1 MTINFHLSPAFC
13 VQNNVIILHEE
24 KIDSKYIVTA
34 GVKEN
39 CLEETKLKIERV
51 FYRRFSRENGL
62 IVFKQISNDEY
73 DRLIAKLFASSTE
86 KIIQKKEEQL
96 NKQNYSEA
104 PIINLL
110 NSLLFESI
118 SKKASD
124 IHIEPEKNEYLI
136 RLRIDGDLEEYT
148 RISSETAG
156 ALISRIK
163 LLSELQ
169 LVEKRRAQDGKFVF
183 TENEKNIEVR
193 VSIIPAWN
201 GESVVLRVLDTN
213 AIPLNINQLGFC
225 SKHIEQLNKICE
237 LRNSLVLVCGP
248 TGAGKTTTLAALL
261 TKIADKKIKVVS
273 IEDPVEYRLNG
284 VIQIPVNTSIGMDF
298 NDILRRVFRHD
309 PDVIMIGEIRDEKTA
324 TTAVRAAL
332 TGHLV
337 FATIHAT
344 DAASGILR
352 LLDMEIAPYL
362 LASVFGA
369 SIAQRLV
376 KRQNGGRRVAAEI
389 LLRDENV
396 IETIRNKAPLSEIEK
411 CFKKQSAIRLQD
423 DIKRQEKAYE

>member
-1 MTINFHLSPAFC
+1 MITKFRLSPAFC
-13 VQNNVIILHEE
+13 AENNVIVLNEE
-24 KIDSKYIVTA
+24 NIDSSYTVTI
-34 GVKEN
+34 GFKDN
-39 CLEETKLKIERV
+39 CLEQTKETIEKT
-51 FYRRFSRENGL
+51 FYRRINKDKGL
-62 IVFKQISNDEY
+62 LTFKQISNDEY
-73 DRLIAKLFASSTE
+73 DRLIAKLFAATTNKS
-86 KIIQKKEEQL
+86 IVKEEEQI

-110 NSLLFESI
+110 NSLLLESI
-118 SKKASD
+118 SRKASD
-124 IHIEPEKNEYLI
+124 VHIEPNKNEYQI
-136 RLRIDGDLEEYT
+136 RLRIDGDLQEYSNIT
-148 RISSETAG
+148 IETANS
-156 ALISRIK
+156 LISRIK

-225 SKHIEQLNKICE
+225 REHIEQLNKICE
-237 LRNSLVLVCGP
+237 LRNSLVLICGP

-396 IETIRNKAPLSEIEK
+396 IEAIRNKAPLSEIEK
-411 CFKKQSAIRLQD
+411 CFKKQSAMRLQD

>member
-1 MTINFHLSPAFC
+1 M
-13 VQNNVIILHEE
+13 
-24 KIDSKYIVTA
+24 
-34 GVKEN
+34 
-39 CLEETKLKIERV
+39 
-51 FYRRFSRENGL
+51 
-62 IVFKQISNDEY
+62 
-73 DRLIAKLFASSTE
+73 
-86 KIIQKKEEQL
+86 
-96 NKQNYSEA
+96 
-104 PIINLL
+104 L
-110 NSLLFESI
+110 NSLLLESI
-118 SKKASD
+118 SRNASD
-124 IHIEPEKNEYLI
+124 IHIEPERNEYLI

-148 RISSETAG
+148 SISSETAG

-396 IETIRNKAPLSEIEK
+396 IEAIRNKAPLSEIEK

>member
-86 KIIQKKEEQL
+86 KNVEKKEEQL

-110 NSLLFESI
+110 NSLLLESI
-118 SKKASD
+118 SRNASD
-124 IHIEPEKNEYLI
+124 IHIEPERNEYLI

-148 RISSETAG
+148 SISSETAG

-396 IETIRNKAPLSEIEK
+396 IEAIRNKAPLSEIEK
-411 CFKKQSAIRLQD
+411 CFKKQAAIRLQD

>member
-1 MTINFHLSPAFC
+1 MTSFFRLSPAFC
-13 VQNNVIILHEE
+13 VENHVIVIKEE
-24 KIDSKYIVTA
+24 TIDSKSVITIGY
-34 GVKEN
+34 KEN
-39 CLEETKLKIERV
+39 CSPQIRDKIERT
-51 FYRRFSRENGL
+51 FYKRITREKGDIL
-62 IVFKQISNDEY
+62 FKPISTDEY
-73 DRLIAKLFASSTE
+73 DRLITKLYASSTN
-86 KIIQKKEEQL
+86 KNIVKKEEQL
-96 NKQNYSEA
+96 TKQTYSEA

-110 NSLLFESI
+110 NSLLLESI
-118 SKKASD
+118 SKHASD

-148 RISSETAG
+148 SISSETAN

-169 LVEKRRAQDGKFVF
+169 LVEKRRAQDGKFIF
-183 TENEKNIEVR
+183 TDNEKNIEVR

-201 GESVVLRVLDTN
+201 GESVVLRILDTK
-213 AIPLNINQLGFC
+213 AIPLDIDQLGFND
-225 SKHIEQLNKICE
+225 KHIEQLEKICE
-237 LRNSLVLVCGP
+237 LKNSLVLVCGP

-273 IEDPVEYRLNG
+273 IEDPVEYRLDG
-284 VIQIPVNTSIGMDF
+284 VIQFPVNTTIGMDF
-298 NDILRRVFRHD
+298 NDILRRVFRQD
-309 PDVIMIGEIRDEKTA
+309 ADVIMIGEIRDERTA

-376 KRQNGGRRVAAEI
+376 KRKNGGRRVAAEI

-396 IETIRNKAPLSEIEK
+396 IEAIRNKAPLSEIEK

-423 DIKRQEKAYE
+423 DIEREE